1 MIVRVN
7 SGVVGTSRIKM
18 VIQYDGTMYAGF
30 QRQIGFLSVQEVLED
45 CLGELL
51 GHRVKVRASGRT
63 DAGVHARGQV
73 IAFNTS
79 SPIPAERIPRA
90 LNGLLPDDIIANSAE
105 LVDRAFDPV
114 RDAVSKTYCYRIWRK
129 EDLLVFAHRY
139 VLWYPGSLD
148 FGLMVQETADF
159 LGTNDFCNFRN
170 EGSSAKTTV
179 RNVLEAKWVTR
190 DMEDEKDVLWEFWV
204 TADGF
209 LYRMIRLMVGT
220 LIDIGRGYLP
230 QGTVRKALDTGARDQ
245 NMKIGRCVPGKGLCL
260 ERVQFS

>member
-79 SPIPAERIPRA
+79 SPIPA
-90 LNGLLPDDIIANSAE
+90 
-105 LVDRAFDPV
+105 
-114 RDAVSKTYCYRIWRK
+114 
-129 EDLLVFAHRY
+129 
-139 VLWYPGSLD
+139 
-148 FGLMVQETADF
+148 
-159 LGTNDFCNFRN
+159 
-170 EGSSAKTTV
+170 
-179 RNVLEAKWVTR
+179 
-190 DMEDEKDVLWEFWV
+190 
-204 TADGF
+204 
-209 LYRMIRLMVGT
+209 
-220 LIDIGRGYLP
+220 
-230 QGTVRKALDTGARDQ
+230 
-245 NMKIGRCVPGKGLCL
+245 
-260 ERVQFS
+260 